1 MKKRLGLLL
10 LLAVLVCVCMCSAS
24 AANISTAEDL
34 IAVMNDP
41 NRWGEDFTLTA
52 DIDLTGKAQLPIG
65 SYAKPYTGHFDGNGH
80 SVTISII
87 GTECAG
93 LFAVTDGA
101 YIENLTVCGE
111 VRNAFAA
118 TNAETKANGNY
129 SATGGIVGL
138 AKAGTSVVNCVNK
151 AKVIGPCNLGGVVG
165 IAYNYGSAPVEIT
178 DCVNEGTLTCT
189 YGNMGGILGRI
200 QIQTDSYPA
209 VTLKGCKNTV
219 DLTYTSND
227 RARFGGIVG
236 YVRVNAGVVIID
248 GCRNT
253 GDLSGTN
260 TNKTESNFPNVGGIA
275 GRAEVV
281 TKANSALQIS
291 NCFVSGKVESSKY
304 AGGILGYII
313 RNNACKTYASFAE
326 NCTVTGSVTGGT
338 YAGGIIG
345 YAQGEY
351 SGEDTPT
358 AVRNCLV
365 TAPAEA
371 GAAGGILGRSRGVQ
385 VENCVFLS
393 AVVSNS
399 ANQGGII
406 GTTAGTE
413 ICHLQNCFYA
423 DLSARA
429 VGVNV
434 EAYDI
439 TGAKAFALNT
449 MAKKDTFAGLD
460 FSAWTMGAKSP
471 VPTVHAKETIDIPE
485 PPKVDNSGPQNGAVS
500 VVFYNSSASNAND
513 GLTPKTPKMS
523 FGTLSTHCYG
533 LIPDGGTIVTV
544 GTAAITANYTFAK
557 TYGPTTITAVWDGV
571 DYRNA
576 QPADAPVGALRLKNG
591 INLTLVSEL
600 TFDDIILFQDGTK
613 NTLTVGKSG
622 VLVVTDS
629 VQFLTKPGASATFNL
644 VIEEKGTAIL
654 SKAAMEK
661 FTIQN
666 NGGTIVEYVG
676 DKTELRLT
684 IGQKTAYV
692 NGEAKA
698 LDAAPIIKNGRTMLP
713 VRFVA
718 ENLGGTVGWDG
729 ATSSVTVKGNGIDIA
744 IKVGAA
750 TAKINGKTV
759 TLDAPAFIESSRTYL
774 PVRVVAEAM
783 GATVLW
789 DGATSTATLTK

>member
-1 MKKRLGLLL
+1 MKKLFWYTAVALVLALTLGI
-10 LLAVLVCVCMCSAS
+10 AAA
-24 AANISTAEDL
+24 AANIGTAEEL

-41 NRWGEDFTLTA
+41 SRWGEDFTLTA

-65 SYAKPYTGHFDGNGH
+65 NYAKPYTGHFNGNGY
-80 SVTISII
+80 SVTVSLI

-129 SATGGIVGL
+129 SATGGVVGI
-138 AKAGTSVVNCVNK
+138 AMSGTSVVNCVNK

-165 IAYNYGSAPVEIT
+165 IAHNYGSAPVEIV
-178 DCVNEGTLTCT
+178 DCRNEGALSCT
-189 YGNMGGILGRI
+189 YGNMGGVLGRI

-209 VTLKGCKNTV
+209 VTVSGCENTA

-227 RARFGGIVG
+227 RARFGGIVA
-236 YVRVNAGVVIID
+236 YLRVNAGVVIIKD
-248 GCRNT
+248 CRNT
-253 GDLSGTN
+253 GDLTGTN

-281 TKANSALQIS
+281 TNANSALQIS
-291 NCFVSGKVESSKY
+291 NCFVSGTIESNKF
-304 AGGILGYII
+304 AGGIVGYII
-313 RNNACKTYASFAE
+313 RSNACNTYASFVE

-338 YAGGIIG
+338 YAGGIVG
-345 YAQGEY
+345 YAQGDYKGDE
-351 SGEDTPT
+351 TPT
-358 AVRNCLV
+358 VVRNCLV
-365 TAPAEA
+365 TAPVAA
-371 GAAGGILGRSRGVQ
+371 GAVGGFLGRAFGVQ

-413 ICHLQNCFYA
+413 ICHLQDCFYA

-439 TGAKAFALNT
+439 TGAKAFAIAD
-449 MAKKDTFAGLD
+449 MAKKATFAGLD
-460 FSAWTMGAKSP
+460 FTVWTMGAKCP

-485 PPKVDNSGPQNGAVS
+485 PPKVDNSGPQNGIVD
-500 VVFYNSSASNAND
+500 VVFYNSSATNDND

-557 TYGPTTITAVWDGV
+557 TYGPTTITAVWNGV

-613 NTLTVGKSG
+613 NTLTVGRGG

-629 VQFLTKPGASATFNL
+629 VQFLAKPGVSTTFTL

-661 FTIQN
+661 FNIENQ
-666 NGGTIVEYVG
+666 GGTVVEYVG

-698 LDAAPIIKNGRTMLP
+698 LDAAPIIRSGRTMLP

-729 ATSSVTVKGNGIDIA
+729 ATSSVTIQGSGIDIA
-744 IKVGAA
+744 IKVGAS
-750 TAKINGKTV
+750 TASINGKTV
-759 TLDAPAFIESSRTYL
+759 TLDAPAFIESGRTYL

-783 GATVLW
+783 GAAVAW